1 MELFDN
7 KIYSWQNLFRQSSVG
22 ECAESRQREK
32 DARIVSQINRVIIN
46 ALAADIQHLD
56 EVEVD
61 IDPRQEAF
69 WFVGGIEPPELT
81 KRKRKGTAWQ
91 KDMADEP
98 INRQFQYIGKPLLT
112 LRHIDPLEPLQ
123 DGDFAETSPTDLE
136 KVPRFSYDPR
146 TIGYAH
152 DYRHGTTI
160 PGTP

>member
-1 MELFDN
+1 M
-7 KIYSWQNLFRQSSVG
+7 
-22 ECAESRQREK
+22 
-32 DARIVSQINRVIIN
+32 
-46 ALAADIQHLD
+46 QHLN

-98 INRQFQYIGKPLLT
+98 INRQFQYVGKPLLA
-112 LRHIDPLEPLQ
+112 LRHTDPLEPLQ
-123 DGDFAETSPTDLE
+123 NGNSVEISTTDLE
-136 KVPRFSYDPR
+136 KIPRFSLDPR

-160 PGTP
+160 PGTQLCCGSLHLLILKFFRILAWESTRIWCTFLFESQFFG